1 MLIQPGRS
9 VTTSKNGHVH
19 VFPYQAYDAV
29 GPPRTQD
36 LVAQHS
42 REAFDSGSA
51 VMGVKGP
58 SWLSSLKYIDI
69 VCGSMIDYMHT
80 VLLGVCRGLLYL
92 WFDGQHHSEPWYI
105 GGLQQAVDGR
115 LTRIKPPSCITRTP

>member
-1 MLIQPGRS
+1 MELSTRPNVVHFS
-9 VTTSKNGHVH
+9 VLQKS
-19 VFPYQAYDAV
+19 Y
-29 GPPRTQD
+29 
-36 LVAQHS
+36 
-42 REAFDSGSA
+42 
-51 VMGVKGP
+51 P

-92 WFDGQHHSEPWYI
+92 WFDGQHRSEPWYR